1 MRRLLPTGGGGGN
14 DDNDP
19 IDAAALDP
27 AGVNPAALLD
37 ELDPAS
43 RAPAGRPHLALN
55 MVGSLD
61 GGATLDGRSAGL
73 SSDTDRELFHGLR
86 RRYDAVMAGAS
97 TITAERYGPI
107 VPGALTQPLAVIAS
121 ASLELDPELPLLA
134 DPGSRIVVLTPSGG
148 ELAPCRATVAYVR
161 GSSFA
166 SMLGRL
172 GEEHGVRSVLCEGGP
187 TLNGL
192 LLAEGVVDE
201 LFLSLAPLLLGQREG
216 LRIVAGH
223 LSQVQQLELLWL
235 LESEGHLHARYAV
248 VPGVSSATTSSS
260 SLAS

>member
-1 MRRLLPTGGGGGN
+1 MSPLVRRLLPTSGGN
-14 DDNDP
+14 DDH
-19 IDAAALDP
+19 DAMDP
-27 AGVNPAALLD
+27 AAVNPAALLD
-37 ELDPAS
+37 ELDPGS
-43 RAPAGRPHLALN
+43 RAPDGRPHLALN

-61 GGATLDGRSAGL
+61 GGATLEGRSAGL
-73 SSDTDRELFHGLR
+73 SSDTDRVLFHGLR

-107 VPGALTQPLAVIAS
+107 VPGASTQPLAVIAS
-121 ASLELDPELPLLA
+121 ASLELDPELPLLS
-134 DPGSRIVVLTPSGG
+134 DPGSRIVVLTRSGG
-148 ELAPCRATVAYVR
+148 ELAPCRATVSYVR

-172 GEEHGVRSVLCEGGP
+172 REQHGVRSVLCEGGP

-216 LRIVAGH
+216 LRIVAGQ
-223 LSQVQQLELLWL
+223 LSEVQQLELLWL
-235 LESEGHLHARYAV
+235 LESESHLHARYAV